1 MNHFVTFTLM
11 AALSSASCALGGEA
25 HPVSTDDTPTAF
37 GKMGPYAVTMS
48 EVSDQGLLLVPRAA
62 DSSQSKRRWPGLVF
76 AHGLC
81 GPARSYSDSLERLC
95 SWGFVII
102 ANQEQEDCG
111 VMNISQPLES
121 LGSNAKFKHCA
132 DSSIMAGNIKKNLHY
147 LASRSDVNAESLA
160 LIGHSMGGGVS
171 IDVAA
176 DVNAEHAGLI
186 KAVVAIAPWNGA
198 QPIPSSVVAKIGA
211 PLLLFCSSSDSLCPC
226 SGPATITDTQGPFT
240 SPAAIGIPM
249 LFGPG
254 ADAHWNGGVEA
265 IYKNAETAT
274 LMQVD
279 KASHLTIAGTDGVQ
293 MQHLAYQSTKLYGL
307 NFNNPDRPYSMIPTL
322 EYSVAFLYDVLDI
335 NRQEGQKVMAAAK
348 SDSRISEV
356 RSK

>member
-1 MNHFVTFTLM
+1 MKHFVKFTVVL
-11 AALSSASCALGGEA
+11 ALLGSLHGFGGEA
-25 HPVSTDDTPTAF
+25 RSASTHDTPSTF
-37 GKMGPYAVTMS
+37 GKVGPYKVVMS
-48 EVSDQGLLLVPRAA
+48 EVSDQGLLLVPHAA
-62 DSSQSKRRWPGLVF
+62 DASRSKKQWPGLVF

-81 GPARSYSDSLERLC
+81 GPARSYSDTLERLC

-111 VMNISQPLES
+111 VMNIRQPLQS
-121 LGSNAKFKHCA
+121 LGSHAKFKHCA

-147 LASRSDVNAESLA
+147 LAARSDVDADSLA
-160 LIGHSMGGGVS
+160 LIGHSMGGGVA

-176 DVNAEHAGLI
+176 AVNTEHADLV

-198 QPIPSSVVAKIGA
+198 HPIPSSVVAKIGV
-211 PLLLFCSSSDSLCPC
+211 PLLLFCSTSDSLCPC

-240 SPAAIGIPM
+240 SPAAVGIPM

-265 IYKNAETAT
+265 IYKNAVTAT
-274 LMQVD
+274 FMQVD
-279 KASHLTIAGTDGVQ
+279 EVSHMTIAGTDGVQ
-293 MQHLAYQSTKLYGL
+293 MQHLADQSTKLYGL
-307 NFNNPDRPYSMIPTL
+307 NFNTPDRPYTMIPTL

-335 NRQEGQKVMAAAK
+335 DRREGKKVMAAAK
-348 SDSRISEV
+348 SDARISEV

>member
-1 MNHFVTFTLM
+1 MNHFVKFSLI
-11 AALSSASCALGGEA
+11 AALSSASCAIGAEA
-25 HPVSTDDTPTAF
+25 VSDSAHVAPTAF
-37 GKMGPYAVTMS
+37 GKMGPYSVTMS
-48 EVSDQGLLLVPRAA
+48 EVSDQGLLLVPRAS
-62 DSSQSKRRWPGLVF
+62 DSSQADQKWPGLVF

-111 VMNISQPLES
+111 VMNIRQPLES

-160 LIGHSMGGGVS
+160 LIGHSMGGGVA

-176 DVNAEHAGLI
+176 DVNAEHSGLI
-186 KAVVAIAPWNGA
+186 KAVVGIAPWNGA
-198 QPIPSSVVAKIGA
+198 EPIPSSVVAKIGA

-226 SGPATITDTQGPFT
+226 SGPATVTDTQGPFT
-240 SPAAIGIPM
+240 SPAAVGIPL

-254 ADAHWNGGVEA
+254 ADVHWNGGVAA
-265 IYKNAETAT
+265 IYRNAVKAT

-279 KASHLTIAGTDGVQ
+279 KASHMTIAGTDGVQ
-293 MQHLAYQSTKLYGL
+293 MQHLAYQSTRLFGL

-348 SDSRISEV
+348 SDPRISEV
-356 RSK
+356 LSK

>member
-1 MNHFVTFTLM
+1 MNHLVKFIVI
-11 AALSSASCALGGEA
+11 AALSSTSYALAGEA
-25 HPVSTDDTPTAF
+25 FSVSTVSTPNSF

-48 EVSDQGLLLVPRAA
+48 EVSDQGLLLIPQTT
-62 DSSQSKRRWPGLVF
+62 DSSQSKQQWPGLVF

-81 GPARSYSDSLERLC
+81 GPARSYSDTLQRLC

-111 VMNISQPLES
+111 VMDIRQPLQS
-121 LGSNAKFKHCA
+121 FGSHAKFQHCA

-160 LIGHSMGGGVS
+160 LIGHSMGGGVV

-176 DVNAEHAGLI
+176 NLNSEHAGLV

-198 QPIPSSVVAKIGA
+198 QPIPSSVVDKISA

-226 SGPATITDTQGPFT
+226 SGPATVTDTQGPFT

-254 ADAHWNGGVEA
+254 ADAHWNGGVAA
-265 IYKNAETAT
+265 IYKNAVTAT

-279 KASHLTIAGTDGVQ
+279 KASHMTIAGTDGVQ

-322 EYSVAFLYDVLDI
+322 EYSVAFLYDILDI
-335 NRQEGQKVMAAAK
+335 NRQEGQEVMAAAK
-348 SDSRISEV
+348 SDARISEV
-356 RSK
+356 LSK

>member
-1 MNHFVTFTLM
+1 MNHLVKFIVI
-11 AALSSASCALGGEA
+11 AALSSTSYALGSEA
-25 HPVSTDDTPTAF
+25 TSVSTDNTPTEF
-37 GKMGPYAVTMS
+37 GKMGPYTVTMS
-48 EVSDQGLLLVPRAA
+48 EVSDQGLLLIPQAT
-62 DSSQSKRRWPGLVF
+62 DSSQSKQWPGLVF

-81 GPARSYSDSLERLC
+81 GPARSYSESLQRLC

-111 VMNISQPLES
+111 VMDIRQPLQS
-121 LGSNAKFKHCA
+121 IGSHAKFQHCA

-160 LIGHSMGGGVS
+160 LIGHSMGGGIA

-176 DVNAEHAGLI
+176 NLNSEHAGLV

-198 QPIPSSVVAKIGA
+198 QPIPSSVVDKIGA
-211 PLLLFCSSSDSLCPC
+211 PLLLFCSSSDALCPC
-226 SGPATITDTQGPFT
+226 SGPATVTDTQGPFT

-254 ADAHWNGGVEA
+254 ADAHWNGGVAA
-265 IYKNAETAT
+265 IYKNAVTAT

-279 KASHLTIAGTDGVQ
+279 KASHMTIAGTDGVQ
-293 MQHLAYQSTKLYGL
+293 MQHLAYKSTKLYGL
-307 NFNNPDRPYSMIPTL
+307 NFNEPDRPYSMIPTL
-322 EYSVAFLYDVLDI
+322 EYSVAFLYDILDI
-335 NRQEGQKVMAAAK
+335 NRREGQKVMAEAK
-348 SDSRISEV
+348 SDARISEV
-356 RSK
+356 LSK